1 MAGVVEAIDIV
12 SGLGEKMSVSSLTA
26 RNVEDSRAS
35 RQSQDVDDPR
45 DFLAITLELEDG
57 LVFEKVV
64 RVEVRFPPF
73 GFFRQ
78 KNTGSR

>member
-1 MAGVVEAIDIV
+1 MAGVVETIDIV
-12 SGLGEKMSVSSLTA
+12 SGFGEKMSVSSLTA
-26 RNVEDSRAS
+26 WNVENSRAS

-45 DFLAITLELEDG
+45 DFLAIPLELEDG

-64 RVEVRFPPF
+64 GVEVRLPPF